1 MSMVFECSECG
12 EWFHHEKD
20 VYHED
25 NSDCICVS
33 CWEDFVEEM
42 SAKHYRYIGDRKHG

>member
-1 MSMVFECSECG
+1 MSMVFECCECG

-25 NSDCICVS
+25 NGDCICVP

-42 SAKHYRYIGDRKHG
+42 SAKHYRYIGERDG